1 MRRTDIKINI
11 TEMSGKS
18 LCHMIR
24 FVICCLVTSIMSC
37 GLSSQAQSLVTIRI
51 VSYNVENLFDCEN
64 DSLTDDD
71 SFTPEGDH
79 QWTEGKYKNK
89 INNISRAITAAGEWE
104 KPVIIG
110 LCEVENEKVL
120 VDLLQHTQLKACG
133 YQFVHKDSPDQRG
146 VDVALAYQP
155 SSFRLIHEDF
165 IRVDM
170 ENDRPTRDILH
181 ATGCL
186 KNGDTLHLFVNHWPS
201 RYGGELESEHKR
213 FKAAQTLRAV
223 TDSLFNKNPNCNIVI
238 MGDFNDYPY
247 DASIKKYLGAE
258 NPGSVIYPRK
268 LYNLCEQFVGKG
280 DIGSHKFGG
289 EWGVLDQ
296 FIVSGSLLDKHNG
309 IHTSVDKVKICQED
323 FLLKEDKT
331 GKAPKRSFMG
341 TFYAYG
347 YSDHLPITLDLNFI
361 NHE

>member
-1 MRRTDIKINI
+1 MKHMCLQNIRRII
-11 TEMSGKS
+11 
-18 LCHMIR
+18 
-24 FVICCLVTSIMSC
+24 ICFFIAAANTC
-37 GLSSQAQSLVTIRI
+37 GLSLAQSIETIRI

-64 DSLTDDD
+64 DSLTDDE

-89 INNISRAITAAGEWE
+89 LNNISRAITAAGEWE

-110 LCEVENEKVL
+110 LCEVENKKVL
-120 VDLLQHTQLKACG
+120 TDLLQHTQLKTCG

-155 SSFRLIHEDF
+155 SRFKLIQEDF
-165 IRVDM
+165 IHI
-170 ENDRPTRDILH
+170 EIEGDRPTRDILH
-181 ATGCL
+181 ATGTL
-186 KNGDTLHLFVNHWPS
+186 SNGDTLHLFVNHWPS

-213 FKAAQTLRAV
+213 IKAAQTLRSF
-223 TDSLFNKNPNCNIVI
+223 TDSLFFRNPNCNIII

-247 DASIKKYLGAE
+247 NPSIKKHLGAE
-258 NPGSVIYPRK
+258 NPETIHSPGK

-280 DIGSHKFGG
+280 DMGSHKFGG
-289 EWGVLDQ
+289 EWGILDQ
-296 FIVSGSLLDKHNG
+296 FIVSGSMLNG
-309 IHTSVDKVKICQED
+309 RNGLNTTTGKVKICAED

-347 YSDHLPITLDLNFI
+347 YSDHLPIILDLNI
-361 NHE
+361 IHHE